1 MESREQVIA
10 QPLAL
15 GGQAE
20 HVREAAKEEIAI
32 GLQAER
38 SGDVP
43 VQDNGRTATLSVAQ
57 AKTDG
62 TKRYNSHAIGRP
74 GLGPAGVDPPR
85 AFLRGG
91 QVEIPTLH
99 QPLALEPL

>member
-1 MESREQVIA
+1 MFRFRITAEP
-10 QPLAL
+10 QPYRL
-15 GGQAE
+15 
-20 HVREAAKEEIAI
+20 H
-32 GLQAER
+32 
-38 SGDVP
+38 SC
-43 VQDNGRTATLSVAQ
+43 AT
-57 AKTDG
+57 TDG

>member
-1 MESREQVIA
+1 M
-10 QPLAL
+10 
-15 GGQAE
+15 
-20 HVREAAKEEIAI
+20 REAAKEEIAI
-32 GLQAER
+32 GPQAER

-43 VQDNGRTATLSVAQ
+43 AGFRFRITAEPHPIGCTEWL
-57 AKTDG
+57 KPNG